1 MDTKL
6 FSMGFHFLNM
16 NILEGG
22 LNVFEL
28 SDTEF
33 DSNVSSLKNF
43 FQLVDVMMNKRSF
56 NHGFLSLRGFQ
67 EIHIPFDKLIYER

>member
-1 MDTKL
+1 
-6 FSMGFHFLNM
+6 MGFHFLNM

-43 FQLVDVMMNKRSF
+43 FQLVDIMTNKKSF
-56 NHGFLSLRGFQ
+56 SHGSSFLTRIER
-67 EIHIPFDKLIYER
+67 EINIQFDKFTYER